1 MATPSYDW
9 LDSMIW
15 SVGISS
21 ILIGVAALRTKLSQ
35 GKIDNHNEI
44 APLTYVLLL
53 IGVFLFVSGLAIGI
67 IWPFP
72 MSGGVYNVLFSGA
85 SALGGIVLL
94 SISTALLR
102 NSDLRFISYLA
113 FFFGI
118 YLFVAAYSIASYRLT
133 RTPEFSS
140 VIFALLGLS
149 SVLSLPAVYTGNKT
163 LLRVFGIVVIIT
175 GLLWLYEA
183 ANVTYGHLAPPP
195 PTTTTPKT
203 S

>member
-1 MATPSYDW
+1 
-9 LDSMIW
+9 
-15 SVGISS
+15 
-21 ILIGVAALRTKLSQ
+21 
-35 GKIDNHNEI
+35 
-44 APLTYVLLL
+44 
-53 IGVFLFVSGLAIGI
+53 
-67 IWPFP
+67 
-72 MSGGVYNVLFSGA
+72 
-85 SALGGIVLL
+85 
-94 SISTALLR
+94 
-102 NSDLRFISYLA
+102 
-113 FFFGI
+113 
-118 YLFVAAYSIASYRLT
+118 LT

-163 LLRVFGIVVIIT
+163 FLRVFGIVVIIT